1 VRLEVRYPNG
11 SQHEVELSG
20 TVAVLGRDPSC
31 DLVLN
36 DAKCSRRHAVLE
48 AGPQGLAIRDAGSA
62 NGIFVNGDRLERA
75 SLKDGDVV
83 RLGDVILKILPEEMP
98 GTLVM
103 GPEELEQ
110 HAKGV
115 GPPRLPPALAPL
127 AKPLPVAVTPTPR
140 VAPSPPAAKAPMTP
154 KPAPPAPPT
163 PPAPAPPRRAPA
175 PRAAATG
182 PPPFRQPV
190 RTPML
195 TALAGFWGVGIL
207 AYPLFA
213 LVQAFSGGWHGLGS
227 GAWVAFGL
235 AMMVVSSLMAW
246 GLWALAGWARILQM
260 LFAGVGLLTCAFTPA
275 SALILAY
282 MLKQD
287 TAALFEGEA
296 TDEAGGPSETLF
308 TLATVA
314 GVVLPL
320 LLGGLAAALGMTLP
334 GPFGNKPAEARG
346 SVNLQRLHTVYA
358 AQQAFSAGT
367 CGAYADIDG
376 LLKPATIIPNYPP
389 TGPAFLATELAAS
402 EANGYRY
409 EMIVDEPVAATDG
422 CPARSFRRFLYTAAP
437 IGGAGKHFVVA
448 SDGVIHAAEGRP
460 ASTSDPSVE

>member
-1 VRLEVRYPNG
+1 MRLEVRYPNG
-11 SQHEVELSG
+11 SQHEVELTG

-62 NGIFVNGDRLERA
+62 NGIFVNGDRVERA

-115 GPPRLPPALAPL
+115 GPPRLPPALERTPGPPP
-127 AKPLPVAVTPTPR
+127 AKPLPVAATPTPR
-140 VAPSPPAAKAPMTP
+140 VAPPPPAAKPPVTP
-154 KPAPPAPPT
+154 KPAPPEPP
-163 PPAPAPPRRAPA
+163 PPRRAPS
-175 PRAAATG
+175 PRAAA
-182 PPPFRQPV
+182 PAPRPFRQPV
-190 RTPML
+190 RTSML

-235 AMMVVSSLMAW
+235 AMMVVSVLMAW
-246 GLWALAGWARILQM
+246 GLWALAGWARILQ
-260 LFAGVGLLTCAFTPA
+260 LVFAGVGLLTCAFTPA
-275 SALILAY
+275 SALILVY
-282 MLKQD
+282 MFKQD
-287 TAALFEGEA
+287 TAALFAGEA
-296 TDEAGGPSETLF
+296 TDEAGGTSETLF
-308 TLATVA
+308 TLATAA

-320 LLGGLAAALGMTLP
+320 LLGGLAAALGTTVP
-334 GPFGNKPAEARG
+334 GPFGGKKQAETTG

-376 LLKPATIIPNYPP
+376 LLRPATIIPNYPP
-389 TGPAFLATELAAS
+389 TGPAFLAAELAAS

-409 EMIVDEPVAATDG
+409 EMIVDEPVTASDG

-448 SDGVIHAAEGRP
+448 SDGVIHTAEGRP